1 MNLNI
6 LKNKFF
12 NYDRVLRQNR
22 FSVDMSFVSP
32 VQGGGV
38 FASGEPAVL
47 VSSPT
52 VNLMTAGFEFQNVP
66 LNIPVKREAQQDLL
80 IRFYAVES
88 LDIYT
93 QLLTLI
99 KQYGGEPTVANAR
112 PTAYAPGTMY
122 NETIR
127 NNSIMVRMLTTDSR
141 PGGIGPQPDGA
152 VNFIEYSDAYPHFI
166 QPINFNSE
174 ASSEPLTFD
183 VLFKYAYNRTRFEP
197 TLGGSNW

>member
-1 MNLNI
+1 MNLSTI
-6 LKNKFF
+6 KNKFF
-12 NYDRVLRQNR
+12 NDDRILRQNR
-22 FSVDMSFVSP
+22 FSVDMAFVSP
-32 VQGGGV
+32 AQGGGV
-38 FASGEPAVL
+38 FAAGEPAVL

-52 VNLMTAGFEFQNVP
+52 VNLMTAPFEFQNVP
-66 LNIPVKREAQQDLL
+66 LKIPVKREAQQDLL

-88 LDIYT
+88 LNIYT

-99 KQYGGEPTVANAR
+99 KQYGGEPSSIAR

-127 NNSIMVRMLTTDSR
+127 NNRILVRMITADFR
-141 PGGIGPQPDGA
+141 GGGIPQQSDGA
-152 VNFIEYSDAYPHFI
+152 VNYIEYVDAYPHFI

-183 VLFKYAYNRTRFEP
+183 VLFKYAYNHTRYEP
-197 TLGGSNW
+197 GLGGTNW

>member
-1 MNLNI
+1 MNLSI

-12 NYDRVLRQNR
+12 NTDRILRQNR

-32 VQGGGV
+32 VQGGDV

-47 VSSPT
+47 VSSPSL
-52 VNLMTAGFEFQNVP
+52 NLMTAGFEFQNIP
-66 LNIPVKREAQQDLL
+66 LNIPVKREPQQDLL

-88 LDIYT
+88 LNIYT

-99 KQYGGEPTVANAR
+99 KQYGGEPSVANAR
-112 PTAYAPGTMY
+112 PTAFAPGTMY

-127 NNSIMVRMLTTDSR
+127 NNRILVRMISNDFR
-141 PGGIGPQPDGA
+141 DGGIGREPDGA
-152 VNFIEYSDAYPHFI
+152 VNFIEYADAYPHFI

-183 VLFKYAYNRTRFEP
+183 VLFKYASNRTRFEP
-197 TLGGSNW
+197 ALGGTNF